1 MFVLIGF
8 LIGFL
13 AAVPVGPVNI
23 YTISQTL
30 KRDFSM
36 E

>member
-1 MFVLIGF
+1 MTIEAGAF

-13 AAVPVGPVNI
+13 AAVPGLTVTVWLLHLWDK
-23 YTISQTL
+23 TS
-30 KRDFSM
+30 